1 MPMKPKQV
9 KLLDLVPAE
18 MIENLVVESCNI
30 TTSSKSSYE
39 VLSSKILS
47 PNENQ
52 VSTRY
57 GTGPLSYKGFSNE
70 AGTLIAAESES
81 PDKTNYLV
89 RAVGKQA
96 LKKLEGV
103 VSNHSSSLTDC
114 KVSNSQAI
122 AGLEIPNG
130 IDAGTLISNAM
141 QNQQNLG
148 KKRLKVAMTPS
159 GIFEI
164 GTRIS
169 NKHIQVSLS
178 RKEGTPSRSCL
189 CVTSVVKETKS
200 NFFPTLDKQNLIL
213 SDIHALS
220 IREAFE
226 ALNDCDLKLSMIDFI
241 KKTFSLP
248 SKDKLKAKKINNLP
262 SKVKY
267 LQSALNASIKYLE
280 DAELKDSAR
289 IVMISYLNQLSNKGF
304 STVDALTS
312 ISNIGDSTTGD
323 VSLQGVEP
331 AAAEKK
337 KRRSTGKA
345 SKGEGGGE

>member
-1 MPMKPKQV
+1 
-9 KLLDLVPAE
+9 
-18 MIENLVVESCNI
+18 
-30 TTSSKSSYE
+30 
-39 VLSSKILS
+39 
-47 PNENQ
+47 
-52 VSTRY
+52 
-57 GTGPLSYKGFSNE
+57 
-70 AGTLIAAESES
+70 
-81 PDKTNYLV
+81 
-89 RAVGKQA
+89 
-96 LKKLEGV
+96 
-103 VSNHSSSLTDC
+103 
-114 KVSNSQAI
+114 
-122 AGLEIPNG
+122 
-130 IDAGTLISNAM
+130 M

-164 GTRIS
+164 GTRSS

-200 NFFPTLDKQNLIL
+200 NFFPTLDKQNLSL

-226 ALNDCDLKLSMIDFI
+226 ALNDCDLKLLMIDFI

-267 LQSALNASIKYLE
+267 LQSALNASIQYLE

-289 IVMISYLNQLSNKGF
+289 IVIISYLNQLSNKGF

-312 ISNIGDSTTGD
+312 ISNIGVPASIREGD
-323 VSLQGVEP
+323 VSLSLLLRSKESKEEGVEP
-331 AAAEKK
+331 AAADKK

-345 SKGEGGGE
+345 SKGEGGEE